1 MGFGRE
7 GRKVRLVPLERERH
21 FDNCVRWLNDPQ
33 VTEWTLI
40 GDFPLTRVAEQEFF
54 DRVSKTDPQPPIITW
69 AIETLTEEEEHI
81 GICGLH
87 DLDYRHGVGH
97 AGIFIGRVPLWSRGF
112 GTDAFATLT
121 RYAFDVLGLRLVLS
135 EAFAENERSV
145 RMLRACGYREVG
157 RIRARYWKRGAYRD
171 MIQFALLREDWVA
184 QADAPAGEAARGGT
198 AADRARGGPTTPGA
212 APRGR
217 KPRAAAPRRDVPG
230 AAS

>member
-7 GRKVRLVPLERERH
+7 GKKVRLVPLERERH

-40 GDFPLTRVAEQEFF
+40 GDFPLTRLAEQEFF
-54 DRVSKTDPQPPIITW
+54 DRVSKTDPQPPVITW

-87 DLDYRHGVGH
+87 DIDYRHGVGH

-121 RYAFDVLGLRLVLS
+121 HYAFADLGLRLVLS

-145 RMLRACGYREVG
+145 RMLRACGYEEVG
-157 RIRARYWKRGAYRD
+157 CIRARYWKRGAYRD
-171 MIQFALLREDWVA
+171 MIQFALLRDEWVA
-184 QADAPAGEAARGGT
+184 RAGASVAEAARGGASPAEAARDG
-198 AADRARGGPTTPGA
+198 AADTGGQGGA
-212 APRGR
+212 P
-217 KPRAAAPRRDVPG
+217 
-230 AAS
+230 

>member
-7 GRKVRLVPLERERH
+7 GKKVRLVPLERERH

-40 GDFPLTRVAEQEFF
+40 GDFPLTRLAEQEFF

-97 AGIFIGRVPLWSRGF
+97 AGIFIGRVPLWSRRF

-145 RMLRACGYREVG
+145 RMLRACGYEVVG

-171 MIQFALLREDWVA
+171 MIQFALLRDDWA
-184 QADAPAGEAARGGT
+184 ARSGAPAAG
-198 AADRARGGPTTPGA
+198 AADTGDQGA
-212 APRGR
+212 AP
-217 KPRAAAPRRDVPG
+217 
-230 AAS
+230 